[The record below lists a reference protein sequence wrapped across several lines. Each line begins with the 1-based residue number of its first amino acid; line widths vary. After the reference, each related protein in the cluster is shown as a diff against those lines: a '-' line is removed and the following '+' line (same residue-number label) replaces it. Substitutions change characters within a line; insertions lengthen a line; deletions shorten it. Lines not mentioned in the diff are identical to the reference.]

1 LLFGSDQQ
9 RGATYF
15 AARFITINL
24 NHNVSLSFKLY
35 FVKKKGILKDRDSQR
50 NKISIGLFVF
60 IAMLSIARAIIVP
73 LVFATILAIVLHPVV
88 NFFERRKI
96 HRVLAI
102 VITLFLALSVIA
114 AFGGL
119 LFSQA
124 SRFSESWPILVDKF
138 TEILNQGITWASGYF
153 DINPQSIHDWIIKTK
168 TELINTS
175 SASIGHTLVVVGNG
189 LVILFL
195 VPVYIFMILFYEP
208 LLLEFI
214 RRLFSEDNQSQVS
227 KVVTQIKSVIQRYL
241 VGLVIEAVLV
251 AIMNSVGLLIL
262 GIDYAIL
269 LGIIGALLNVIP
281 YIGGIVAVALPMMIA
296 VATKSTAWYAVY
308 VLAVYYFIQLI
319 DNNFIV
325 PRIVASKVKINALF
339 SIIVVL
345 AGNALWG
352 IPGMFL
358 SIPLLAIVKLICDN
372 IEPLK
377 PWGFLLGDTMPSLL
391 GIDPILKI
399 VKKKSI

>member
-1 LLFGSDQQ
+1 VIIKELKFPFYAKAIILF
-9 RGATYF
+9 
-15 AARFITINL
+15 
-24 NHNVSLSFKLY
+24 
-35 FVKKKGILKDRDSQR
+35 
-50 NKISIGLFVF
+50 IGLL
-60 IAMLSIARAIIVP
+60 ALLTLLYIARGIIVP
-73 LVFATILAIVLHPVV
+73 IIFATIIAIVLHPVV
-88 NFFERRKI
+88 NFFVRRRI
-96 HRVLAI
+96 NRVI
-102 VITLFLALSVIA
+102 SIIITLLLAFSVLA

-124 SRFSESWPILVDKF
+124 SRFSESWPVLVDKF

-153 DINPQSIHDWIIKTK
+153 DVNPQKIHDWIVKTK

-175 SASIGHTLVVVGNG
+175 SAAIGHTLVAVGSG

-195 VPVYIFMILFYEP
+195 IPVYIFMILFYQP
-208 LLLEFI
+208 LLLEFL
-214 RRLFSEDNQSQVS
+214 RRVFGKNNHSQVNELI
-227 KVVTQIKSVIQRYL
+227 TQTKNVIQRYL
-241 VGLVIEAVLV
+241 VGLVIEAVMV
-251 AIMNSVGLLIL
+251 AIMDSVGLLIL

-296 VATKSTAWYAVY
+296 VATKSTPWYAVY

-358 SIPLLAIVKLICDN
+358 SIPLLAIIKLICDN

-391 GIDPILKI
+391 KIKPIFKK
-399 VKKKSI
+399 VKTKPA